1 MNSAGY
7 MGMDIVV
14 WQDDTISKFT
24 WVFVRDLHMEF
35 SSVGSLMPLCFCL
48 DEFTTWYV
56 IIKL

>member
-24 WVFVRDLHMEF
+24 CVFVRDPHME
-35 SSVGSLMPLCFCL
+35 SISMASLMPLCFCL
-48 DEFTTWYV
+48 VEFTTWYA